1 MKKMKVLFV
10 DDDASIRKFVRANLE
25 ARDYQVFL
33 AADGEEALKIVESE
47 LPDLIL
53 LDIMMPKLDGME
65 VCQRIR
71 EWSKIPIIMLTARE
85 SENDKVKCLDCGADD
100 YLTKPFSLRE
110 LLSRIKAVLR
120 RTLDKDDTVV
130 KPNYVMGDLE
140 VDLLRSRVYISG
152 QEINLTRTEY
162 KILSYLV
169 TNAGRVITPDQI
181 LGKVWGEEYCG
192 DNHIVQ
198 VSMAR
203 LRKCLSDNGRTPR
216 YIETRM
222 GIGYMMKLPVLE
234 KSDAGTPGDR
244 GSPINL

>member
-1 MKKMKVLFV
+1 MKKLRVLFV

-25 ARDYQVFL
+25 ARDYAVLL
-33 AADGEEALKIVESE
+33 AGDGEEALKIIESE

-53 LDIMMPKLDGME
+53 LDIMMPKLDGFE
-65 VCQRIR
+65 VCKQIR
-71 EWSKIPIIMLTARE
+71 EWSKIPVIMLTARE

-120 RTLDKDDTVV
+120 RTMDKEDKVV
-130 KPNYVMGDLE
+130 KPNYVYGDLE
-140 VDLLRSRVYISG
+140 VDLGRSRVFISG
-152 QEINLTRTEY
+152 QEISLTRTEFR
-162 KILSYLV
+162 ILSYLV
-169 TNAGRVITPDQI
+169 VNAGRVITPDQI
-181 LGKVWGEEYCG
+181 LSKVWGEDYLG

-203 LRKCLSDNGRTPR
+203 LRKCLSDNGRTPT

-222 GIGYMMKLPVLE
+222 GIGYLMKTPDLE
-234 KSDAGTPGDR
+234 KKW
-244 GSPINL
+244 

>member
-1 MKKMKVLFV
+1 MKKLRVLFV
-10 DDDASIRKFVRANLE
+10 DDDSSIRKFVKANLE

-33 AADGEEALKIVESE
+33 AVDGEEALKTVESE

-53 LDIMMPKLDGME
+53 LDIMMPKIDGFE
-65 VCQRIR
+65 VCKQIR

-85 SENDKVKCLDCGADD
+85 GENDKVKCLDCGADD

-120 RTLDKDDTVV
+120 RTLDKADEVV
-130 KPNYVMGDLE
+130 KPNYVQGDLE
-140 VDLLRSRVYISG
+140 VDLVRSRVYISG
-152 QEINLTRTEY
+152 QEINLTRTEF

-169 TNAGRVITPDQI
+169 ANAGRVITPDQI

-203 LRKCLSDNGRTPR
+203 LRKCLSDSGRTSR

-222 GIGYMMKLPVLE
+222 GIGYMMKAPL
-234 KSDAGTPGDR
+234 ANGN
-244 GSPINL
+244 IIF